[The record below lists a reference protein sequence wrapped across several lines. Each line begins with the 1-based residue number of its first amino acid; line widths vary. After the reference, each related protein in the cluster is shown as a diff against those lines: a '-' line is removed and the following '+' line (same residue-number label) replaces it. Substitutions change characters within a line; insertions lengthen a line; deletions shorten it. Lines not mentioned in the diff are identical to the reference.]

1 MIDMGG
7 LFPVGVVEGFYGP
20 PWSHTARM
28 SMIRFLGGNGFNTYI
43 YAPKD
48 DPYHREKWAE
58 PYPRGLLD
66 KIGQLAKLSRRCGV
80 NLCFAVSPGLSI
92 RYSSDDDFRKLTAKF
107 AEVTRSGVQW
117 FGLFLDDIPEELQH
131 NEDKAMFP
139 SLGEAHAHLG
149 NLLEKKLREMA
160 GDGAHLM
167 LCPTQY
173 TGTRPTDY
181 HRTLGEKLSKSVYV
195 MWTGKYVC
203 TPEIT
208 AEDADS
214 FAVGI
219 GRKPFL
225 WDNYPV
231 NDYVQQMKIFLGP
244 LRGRSPELLDHLSGF
259 VSNPMNQAEASK
271 FSLITVREYLRNSYA
286 YDPDKA
292 WERATKEILPKPMW
306 KPFLAISEHSRGSF
320 MDFKESERLA
330 RLVNLV
336 SGDVGNLGR
345 INRLSE
351 YLVEQRRNASS
362 LARGLKG
369 PLRAE
374 LSPMLRKISELLD
387 VGIASVDLLRR
398 TRRGVT
404 KTDRRKAK
412 AIQARLRRA
421 EKSKFQLL
429 GEVRLRLT
437 DPERQSI
444 DRDNYISGLAR
455 LAVSS
460 AEGK

>member
-1 MIDMGG
+1 MNG

-20 PWSHTARM
+20 PWSHNARM
-28 SMIRFLGGNGFNTYI
+28 SMIRFLGKNGFNTYI

-66 KIGQLAKLSRRCGV
+66 KTGQLAKVSEKCGV

-92 RYSSDDDFRKLTAKF
+92 RYSSEEDLHKLTAKF
-107 AEVTRSGVQW
+107 AEVAGLGVQW
-117 FGLFLDDIPEELQH
+117 FGLFLDDIPEEMQH
-131 NEDKAMFP
+131 KEDEIAFP
-139 SLGEAHAHLG
+139 SLGEAHAHIG
-149 NLLEKKLREMA
+149 NLLDSRLREIV
-160 GDGAHLM
+160 DNGAHLM

-173 TGTRPTDY
+173 AGIKPTEY
-181 HRTLGEKLSKSVYV
+181 HRALGEKLSQSVYV
-195 MWTGKYVC
+195 MWTGRYVC
-203 TPEIT
+203 TPEIS

-214 FAVGI
+214 FAAGI
-219 GRKPFL
+219 GRKPLL

-231 NDYVQQMKIFLGP
+231 NDYVQQAKIFLGP
-244 LRGRSPELLDHLSGF
+244 LRGRSQELLGHLSGF

-271 FSLITVREYLRNSYA
+271 FSLITVREYLKNPYA

-292 WERATKEILPKPMW
+292 WERAIREILPRSMW
-306 KPFLAISEHSRGSF
+306 RPFLAISEHSRGSF
-320 MDFKESERLA
+320 MDFRESERLA
-330 RLVNLV
+330 RLVNSI
-336 SGDVGNLGR
+336 SGDAGDMGN

-351 YLVEQRRNASS
+351 YLREQRRNASS

-369 PLRAE
+369 PLRVE
-374 LSPMLRKISELLD
+374 LLPMLRKISNLLEI
-387 VGIASVDLLRR
+387 GTAAVDLMRR
-398 TRRGVT
+398 TRKGVT

-412 AIQARLRRA
+412 AIQARLRSA
-421 EKSKFQLL
+421 EQSKFQVL

-444 DRDNYISGLAR
+444 DRDNYISRLAK

-460 AEGK
+460 VEGK